1 MYDVFRMCCGINN
14 GNDNYVQKESREPDS
29 NQWPR
34 DASYENDY
42 SLPLYQ
48 LSYHGILVNFA
59 IFQQAISRK

>member
-1 MYDVFRMCCGINN
+1 MYKR
-14 GNDNYVQKESREPDS
+14 ESREPDS

-34 DASYENDY
+34 DASYENHY

-48 LSYHGILVNFA
+48 LSYHGIFVIFA